1 MNNNLFKYFKRE
13 ASLPSLSGPLSQKMP
28 SSMIQA
34 ANDSVSSVVS
44 TAGDGS
50 DGKKRGPY
58 VKLSSEDKARIA
70 NYAVTHGTSAAIR
83 HFQTE
88 FPYLKWTTVNDWKT
102 AMTAKMKQAHSSGK
116 FEPIKLLEGKKTG
129 RPSALSDELTKELKL
144 YIEVIREG
152 GGVINT
158 AIVIAAATGMLQKRD
173 PASLASNG
181 GHITLKKSWAKYF
194 LRKMNYVKR
203 KSTTKAGITVRDFD
217 KIKDQFLLDIKG
229 VKMMEEIPDELVINW
244 DQTGIK
250 YVPVS
255 QWTMER
261 KGAKRVE
268 VQGVDDQRQI
278 TAVFGGSLTGDFL
291 PILLVY
297 EGTTPRC
304 YPSTVDF
311 PADWVITSTA
321 NHWCNEQTM
330 LLYITKIIVPYLQ
343 EKKKTIGAS
352 PDCSS
357 LVIFDEFKGQTTDN
371 VLACLKENNILYVKV
386 PANCTDRLQPLD
398 VSTNKPAKDF
408 LRSKFQTYAEKLSIQ
423 LDEKSSKGTPLKPV
437 DLKLSVVKPL
447 GGRWMIDLYNH
458 FKLNPQ
464 IIINGF
470 KEVGIMDILKS

>member
-1 MNNNLFKYFKRE
+1 MSDNLFKYFKRK
-13 ASLPSLSGPLSQKMP
+13 SDLPSPNGPLSQKMP

-34 ANDSVSSVVS
+34 ANDGVLSVVS
-44 TAGDGS
+44 TVEGNGS
-50 DGKKRGPY
+50 EGKKRGPY
-58 VKLSSEDKARIA
+58 VKLSSKDKARIG
-70 NYAVTHGTSAAIR
+70 NYAVTHGTSAAIK
-83 HFQTE
+83 HFHTE
-88 FPYLKWTTVNDWKT
+88 FPYLKWTTVNDWKI
-102 AMTAKMKQAHSSGK
+102 AMTAKMRQAHSCGK
-116 FEPIKLLEGKKTG
+116 FEPITSLEGKKTG
-129 RPSALSDELTKELKL
+129 RPSTLSDELTRELKL

-158 AIVIAAATGMLQKRD
+158 AIVIAVATGMLQKRD

-194 LRKMNYVKR
+194 LHTMNYVKQ
-203 KSTTKAGITVRDFD
+203 KSTTKAGIAVRNFD

-229 VKMMEEIPDELVINW
+229 VKMMEDIPDELVVNW

-268 VQGVDDQRQI
+268 VHGVDDKRQI

-291 PILLVY
+291 PVLLVY

-304 YPSTVDF
+304 YPSAVDF
-311 PADWVITSTA
+311 PADWVISSTP
-321 NHWCNEQTM
+321 NHWCNKQTM

-343 EKKKTIGAS
+343 EKNKSIGV
-352 PDCSS
+352 PLDCSS
-357 LVIFDEFKGQTTDN
+357 LVIFDEFKGQTTDS

-408 LRSKFQTYAEKLSIQ
+408 LRSKLQTWYADKLSTQ
-423 LDEKSSKGTPLKPV
+423 LDEKSSNGTPFNQLT
-437 DLKLSVVKPL
+437 
-447 GGRWMIDLYNH
+447 
-458 FKLNPQ
+458 LN
-464 IIINGF
+464 
-470 KEVGIMDILKS
+470 